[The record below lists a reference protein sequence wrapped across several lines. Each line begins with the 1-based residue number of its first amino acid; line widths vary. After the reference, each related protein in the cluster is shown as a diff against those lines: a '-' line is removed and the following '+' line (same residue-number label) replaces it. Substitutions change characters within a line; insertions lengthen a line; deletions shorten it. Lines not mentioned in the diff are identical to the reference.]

1 MRLPQWQMCYL
12 SVLIFSGF
20 EDVAASVEDLAVRF
34 SYFAAANPTTGRRT
48 SYPHR
53 GCGMRCSDKCVFHH
67 RSPCARA
74 CPSEG
79 WGASVVNDGPSCMI
93 NQKIRSLRE
102 LKKLQHEDVAA
113 RLGIT
118 QHAYSRIETGESKLD
133 VARLQRIA
141 EVLEVA
147 VEDLMNPDPL
157 VLTIHQSN
165 TGGTNGYNR
174 HVENHLS
181 DEFLQRITERY

>member
-1 MRLPQWQMCYL
+1 
-12 SVLIFSGF
+12 
-20 EDVAASVEDLAVRF
+20 
-34 SYFAAANPTTGRRT
+34 
-48 SYPHR
+48 
-53 GCGMRCSDKCVFHH
+53 
-67 RSPCARA
+67 
-74 CPSEG
+74 
-79 WGASVVNDGPSCMI
+79 MI